1 MDINGATREELAI
14 KQGGGK
20 GMKSGMLD
28 GDLENGYIS
37 VGLGVSFIDR
47 IKTTEEL
54 INELMA
60 DFVE

>member
-1 MDINGATREELAI
+1 
-14 KQGGGK
+14 
-20 GMKSGMLD
+20 MKSGMLD